1 MTEEIYVQVPRW
13 VLKEIE
19 NTLRIQNNINI
30 EAGRKSGETCQD
42 RNVRQSLLLVEKL
55 LDGREITGMER
66 LEIL

>member
-1 MTEEIYVQVPRW
+1 MTKEISVPRW
-13 VLKEIE
+13 ILEEIK

>member
-1 MTEEIYVQVPRW
+1 MTEEISVPRW
-13 VLKEIE
+13 ILEEIK

-30 EAGRKSGETCQD
+30 EASRKSGETCQD

>member
-1 MTEEIYVQVPRW
+1 MTKEISVPRW
-13 VLKEIE
+13 ILEEIK

-30 EAGRKSGETCQD
+30 EAARKSGETCQD
-42 RNVRQSLLLVEKL
+42 RNVKQSLLLVEKL